1 MSATGSAICSRN
13 CSISE
18 MELEHLRIFI
28 AVAEHGSYS
37 AAAKDLFVSHSTT
50 SRAVSAL
57 EHELGVTLFDR
68 KNRILGLT
76 QAGESLLRD
85 ARELLEN
92 AAQLKNNLKEFR

>member
-1 MSATGSAICSRN
+1 
-13 CSISE
+13 
-18 MELEHLRIFI
+18 MELEQLRIFV

-57 EHELGVTLFDR
+57 ENELGVTLFDR

-76 QAGESLLRD
+76 QAGQSLLRD

-92 AAQLKNNLKEFR
+92 AAQLKNNLREFR

>member
-1 MSATGSAICSRN
+1 
-13 CSISE
+13 
-18 MELEHLRIFI
+18 MELEQLRIFV
-28 AVAEHGSYS
+28 AVAERGSYS

-57 EHELGVTLFDR
+57 EIELGVTLFDR

-76 QAGESLLRD
+76 QAGQSLLRD

-92 AAQLKNNLKEFR
+92 AAQLKNNLREFR

>member
-1 MSATGSAICSRN
+1 
-13 CSISE
+13 
-18 MELEHLRIFI
+18 MELEQLRIFV

-57 EHELGVTLFDR
+57 ENELGVTLFDR
-68 KNRILGLT
+68 RNRILGLT
-76 QAGESLLRD
+76 PAGQSLLRD

-92 AAQLKNNLKEFR
+92 AAQLKNNLREFR

>member
-1 MSATGSAICSRN
+1 
-13 CSISE
+13 
-18 MELEHLRIFI
+18 MELEQLRIFV

-57 EHELGVTLFDR
+57 ENELGVTLFDR

-76 QAGESLLRD
+76 RAGQSLLRD

-92 AAQLKNNLKEFR
+92 AAQLKNNLREFR

>member
-1 MSATGSAICSRN
+1 
-13 CSISE
+13 
-18 MELEHLRIFI
+18 MELEQLRIFV

-57 EHELGVTLFDR
+57 ENELGVTLFERD
-68 KNRILGLT
+68 NRIIGLT
-76 QAGESLLRD
+76 KAGESLLRD

-92 AAQLKNNLKEFR
+92 AEQLKANLREFR